1 MTSATTNNTTST
13 PVASSSPTI
22 TSASG
27 SSFSNLQLL
36 QQATNLENPPVLY
49 SSAFISTLQESN
61 NSLFPNSVYTTSTH
75 AHATSSLEFSFRQQ
89 TFPGSGQVPVH
100 RNYLSSQINTNFN
113 GNSNDIVNNP
123 VTGDSYHLPYD
134 SVELEKE
141 TNYPPGAGKPSPE
154 RFCGHQFYCR

>member
-1 MTSATTNNTTST
+1 MTTATTNNTTST
-13 PVASSSPTI
+13 TVASSPPTI

-89 TFPGSGQVPVH
+89 TLPGSGQVPVH
-100 RNYLSSQINTNFN
+100 RNYLSSQVNTNCN

-141 TNYPPGAGKPSPE
+141 TNYSPGAGK
-154 RFCGHQFYCR
+154 QK